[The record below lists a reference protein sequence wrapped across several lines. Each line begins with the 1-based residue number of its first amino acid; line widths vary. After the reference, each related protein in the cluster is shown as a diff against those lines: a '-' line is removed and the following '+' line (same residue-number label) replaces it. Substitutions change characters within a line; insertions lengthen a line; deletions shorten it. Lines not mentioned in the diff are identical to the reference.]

1 MKEKIKRLFRTV
13 IDAFDRNYLSRV
25 VLYSA
30 GIALAAALVFY
41 VGYHVLGRFSPGLEL
56 VDAVPKTITKT
67 IRADAY
73 IMRDEEPLYASDV
86 MTGSIAPTVHDGG
99 RVSIYSRIVDIYAQA
114 SPDIETRIEE
124 IDEQI
129 AILKKNQEEDR
140 SVQSASG
147 LDSRIYDE
155 FFRIRS
161 HSSDGNYAEALS
173 LRTPLLVEIKKR
185 AILTGEVT
193 DYNSQ
198 IRLLEEE
205 RSSLRARLGS
215 QLKSVYAPSAGWYFS
230 EYDGYG
236 EVFSSDKIDSMTFD
250 EFEAMTEADPV
261 FASGLNLGAMVH
273 DYRWY
278 IACRMPKADAAGMTD
293 MYSCSVL
300 FTYSGESLEMKL
312 HRIVQETPGDESVVI
327 LRCEKMPENFDYTR
341 MQPVE
346 ISTVEYTGYQVPI
359 GALRVVDG
367 YEGVYIL
374 DEVTVAFRQ
383 VHTIYRGDDFVICT
397 GNPNPG
403 SASDET
409 EEPEETEPA
418 ETDEDGNPAAE
429 KPKEPY
435 WIRQNDIIIVSGTEL
450 QSGKVIG

>member
-1 MKEKIKRLFRTV
+1 MKDKIQNLFRAAGG
-13 IDAFDRNYLSRV
+13 AFDRNYLSRV
-25 VLYSA
+25 GLYVF
-30 GIALAAALVFY
+30 GIFLAAAMVFY
-41 VGYHVLGRFSPGLEL
+41 VGYHVIGRFAPGLEL

-73 IMRDEEPLYASDV
+73 IMRDEEPLYAADISS
-86 MTGSIAPTVHDGG
+86 GSIAPAVRDGE
-99 RVSIYSRIVDIYAQA
+99 RVSIYSNIVDIYAQA
-114 SPDIETRIEE
+114 SPDIENRLEE

-129 AILKKNQEEDR
+129 AILKKNQEQDR

-147 LDSRIYDE
+147 LDSQIYDE
-155 FFRIRS
+155 FFTIRS
-161 HSSDGNYAEALS
+161 HCSDGDYAEALS

-205 RSSLRARLGS
+205 RASLRAQLGT
-215 QLKSVYAPSAGWYFS
+215 QLKSVYSSSAGWYFS

-236 EVFSSDKIDSMTFD
+236 GVFSSDRIDSMTFED
-250 EFEAMTEADPV
+250 FTVMTEAEPE
-261 FASGLNLGAMVH
+261 FAAGLNLGAMVH

-278 IACRMPKADAAGMTD
+278 IACRMSKTDAAGMTD

-312 HRIVQETPGDESVVI
+312 HRIIQETPGDESVVI
-327 LRCEKMPENFDYTR
+327 LRCEKMPDNFDYTR

-346 ISTVEYTGYQVPI
+346 ISTVEYTGYEVPI

-374 DEVTVAFRQ
+374 DEVTVEFRQ
-383 VHTIYRGDDFVICT
+383 VHIIYRGDDFVICT
-397 GNPNPG
+397 GNPNPDQ
-403 SASDET
+403 AAEET
-409 EEPEETEPA
+409 EETEPP
-418 ETDEDGNPAAE
+418 ETDENGE
-429 KPKEPY
+429 ILKSEPKEPY
-435 WIRQNDIIIVSGTEL
+435 WIRKNDIIIVSGTGLE
-450 QSGKVIG
+450 SGKVIS

>member
-1 MKEKIKRLFRTV
+1 MKENRKNPFRAV

-25 VLYSA
+25 VLYVS
-30 GIALAAALVFY
+30 GIVLAAALVFY
-41 VGYHVLGRFSPGLEL
+41 VGYHVIGRFAPGLEL

-73 IMRDEEPLYASDV
+73 IMRDEQPLYASDIAE
-86 MTGSIAPTVHDGG
+86 GSIAPSVRDGG

-114 SPDIETRIEE
+114 SPDIETRIGE

-147 LDSRIYDE
+147 LDSSIYEE

-161 HSSDGNYAEALS
+161 HCSDGDFAEALS

-193 DYNSQ
+193 DYSSQ

-205 RSSLRARLGS
+205 RASLRAQLGA
-215 QLKSVYAPSAGWYFS
+215 QLKSVYAPSAGWYFT

-250 EFEAMTEADPV
+250 DFETMTEADPV
-261 FASGLNLGAMVH
+261 FASGLSLGAMVH

-312 HRIVQETPGDESVVI
+312 YRIIQETPGDESVVI
-327 LRCEKMPENFDYTR
+327 LLCEKMPEGFDYTR

-346 ISTVEYTGYQVPI
+346 ISTVEYTGYQIPI
-359 GALRVVDG
+359 AALRVVDG

-397 GNPNPG
+397 GNPNPS
-403 SASDET
+403 SAET
-409 EEPEETEPA
+409 EETEETETA
-418 ETDEDGNPAAE
+418 ETDENGNPVG
-429 KPKEPY
+429 KPKKPY

>member
-1 MKEKIKRLFRTV
+1 MKEKRKTLFSSI

-25 VLYSA
+25 ILYA
-30 GIALAAALVFY
+30 FGIALAASLVFY
-41 VGYHVLGRFSPGLEL
+41 VGYHVLGRFAPGLEL

-73 IMRDEEPLYASDV
+73 IMRDEEPLYAPDIAE
-86 MTGSIAPTVHDGG
+86 GSIAPSVRDGG
-99 RVSIYSRIVDIYAQA
+99 RVSIYSRIADIYAQA
-114 SPDIETRIEE
+114 SPDIENRIEE

-129 AILKKNQEEDR
+129 AILKKNQEADR

-147 LDSRIYDE
+147 LDSGIYQD
-155 FFRIRS
+155 FFTIRS
-161 HSSDGNYAEALS
+161 HCSDGNYAEALA

-198 IRLLEEE
+198 IRLLENE
-205 RSSLRARLGS
+205 RASLRAQLGA
-215 QLKSVYAPSAGWYFS
+215 QLKSVYASSAGWYFS

-236 EVFSSDKIDSMTFD
+236 NVFSSEKIDSMTFD
-250 EFEAMTEADPV
+250 EFETMTEADPE
-261 FASGLNLGAMVH
+261 FSGGLCLGAMVH

-278 IACRMPKADAAGMTD
+278 IACRMPKVDAAGMTD

-300 FTYSGESLEMKL
+300 FTYSGEVLEMKL

-327 LRCEKMPENFDYTR
+327 LLCEKMPDHFDYTR

-397 GNPNPG
+397 GNPN
-403 SASDET
+403 SALT
-409 EEPEETEPA
+409 AEETENEEDSEPV
-418 ETDEDGNPAAE
+418 ETDENGNPVKQE
-429 KPKEPY
+429 PKEPY